1 MYNKTIG
8 GLQMIKIGEFAKL
21 IGRSIQTL
29 RNWEKCGVLIPF
41 KTINRVRYYSEAQL
55 KQFIDNGDENMVE

>member
-8 GLQMIKIGEFAKL
+8 GLQMIKIGKFAKE
-21 IGRSIQTL
+21 IGVTVQTL
-29 RNWEKCGVLIPF
+29 RNWDNNGTLTPF
-41 KTINRVRYYSEAQL
+41 KVINGVRYYSEAQL

>member
-1 MYNKTIG
+1 
-8 GLQMIKIGEFAKL
+8 MIKIGKFAKQ

>member
-1 MYNKTIG
+1 
-8 GLQMIKIGEFAKL
+8 MIKIGEFAKL

-55 KQFIDNGDENMVE
+55 KQFVDKSGDIMV

>member
-8 GLQMIKIGEFAKL
+8 GLQMIKIGEFAKE
-21 IGRSIQTL
+21 IGVTVQTL
-29 RNWEKCGVLIPF
+29 RNWDNNGTLKPF